1 MNAHPGTITA
11 AAGQEQSERGT
22 AWTRAVNRSSGSLV
36 HAGYIAI
43 AVLAGTFGV
52 WAVTA
57 PLSGA
62 VIAPG
67 VVAAAGQNVVIQHL
81 EGGIVSEIAVKEGD
95 RVSAGQPLIRLDDTL
110 AKVSLNRLEK
120 QSAGLHAQILRLE
133 AERDNRIQVLVPE
146 DHPLAGNENFEQAMR
161 EQRSQFE
168 ARLGRH
174 HTELN
179 IIRQRKI
186 ALEANETGLN
196 AQKKALADQT
206 AVVSDEMERKKRLLD
221 RGLTNRS
228 EYTALL
234 RTEAD
239 LAGRQ
244 GDMESQLARTRIQ
257 VVEAQEQLE
266 RLNSQ
271 RVETAVTELTEAR
284 LKLGDILEQILAA
297 RDVLQRTTI
306 RSNVDGIVVRKLVN
320 APGTVIAPGNPIME
334 ILPTTEE
341 LIVET
346 QINPRDI
353 DNLHIGQEAVLRF
366 SGLNSRTT
374 PEYPAKVVY
383 LSADRI
389 TDKAQEVSFF
399 VARLKIDDE
408 AADDLY
414 QEQVYPGMPVEAF
427 IGTDSRT
434 FAEYLVK
441 PLLDSIN
448 RAFREE

>member
-11 AAGQEQSERGT
+11 ATDQEEGERGT

-81 EGGIVSEIAVKEGD
+81 EGGIVSDIAVKEGD
-95 RVSAGQPLIRLDDTL
+95 RVSAGQPLLRLDDTL
-110 AKVSLNRLEK
+110 ATVNLNRLEK
-120 QSAGLHAQILRLE
+120 QSAGLQAQILRLE
-133 AERDNRIQVLVPE
+133 AERDNRIEVLVPE
-146 DHPLAGNENFEQAMR
+146 GHPLAGNENFEQAMR

-196 AQKKALADQT
+196 AQKKALADQA

-297 RDVLQRTTI
+297 RDVLERTI
-306 RSNVDGIVVRKLVN
+306 MSICLAR
-320 APGTVIAPGNPIME
+320 TVAWSASVAGC
-334 ILPTTEE
+334 TEW
-341 LIVET
+341 
-346 QINPRDI
+346 
-353 DNLHIGQEAVLRF
+353 
-366 SGLNSRTT
+366 
-374 PEYPAKVVY
+374 
-383 LSADRI
+383 
-389 TDKAQEVSFF
+389 
-399 VARLKIDDE
+399 
-408 AADDLY
+408 
-414 QEQVYPGMPVEAF
+414 
-427 IGTDSRT
+427 
-434 FAEYLVK
+434 
-441 PLLDSIN
+441 
-448 RAFREE
+448 